1 MGVMISAFVSRE
13 FGFGMKLS
21 EEELLKINRFR
32 SLAANCSY
40 RDSDAAIDKL
50 GSNAKASLA
59 DSPFVMEFEYG
70 ASDAAKGYW
79 CYEWMVLQLEDCI
92 DVVQALYPM
101 YDFVFM
107 FDHSCGHD
115 RKRPDGLGANDLN
128 KGFGGAKPKM
138 RDTKIVEPEQIGIHT
153 RMLSVRQTQRLVF
166 AVTDEGP
173 AWMTPEERLGC
184 KFDRPC
190 PTGRTEVYKFLK
202 IELISKL
209 EEANLPT
216 WGTKKDLLARCA
228 ANSVST
234 SEESPKMLEGWV
246 GRPKGAFQILFERGF
261 IKLDEG
267 QSLAQAYKTYTMDAK
282 KDAFGQPIAG
292 TGLKDMIAALPDF
305 VDEKTLLQHHAESR
319 SIDEGQQITLI
330 RSPKCH
336 PEVAGE
342 GIEYDWAASK
352 SWYRRLPLS
361 KKNTKEKFRANV
373 RASMAQVMQT
383 SKRIHTCI

>member
-1 MGVMISAFVSRE
+1 
-13 FGFGMKLS
+13 
-21 EEELLKINRFR
+21 
-32 SLAANCSY
+32 
-40 RDSDAAIDKL
+40 
-50 GSNAKASLA
+50 
-59 DSPFVMEFEYG
+59 
-70 ASDAAKGYW
+70 
-79 CYEWMVLQLEDCI
+79 
-92 DVVQALYPM
+92 
-101 YDFVFM
+101 
-107 FDHSCGHD
+107 
-115 RKRPDGLGANDLN
+115 
-128 KGFGGAKPKM
+128 
-138 RDTKIVEPEQIGIHT
+138 
-153 RMLSVRQTQRLVF
+153 MLSVGQTQRLVF

-173 AWMTPEERLGC
+173 TWMTPEERLGC

-234 SEESPKMLEGWV
+234 SEERPKMLEGWV

-373 RASMAQVMQT
+373 RASMAQVT
-383 SKRIHTCI
+383 KEYRWSFSKRAREYILAYDTLARWNEIHGDDATEPETSAYLLDKVVDKRRSHRSVSHDTGWLNQLVEALKNTNTQ